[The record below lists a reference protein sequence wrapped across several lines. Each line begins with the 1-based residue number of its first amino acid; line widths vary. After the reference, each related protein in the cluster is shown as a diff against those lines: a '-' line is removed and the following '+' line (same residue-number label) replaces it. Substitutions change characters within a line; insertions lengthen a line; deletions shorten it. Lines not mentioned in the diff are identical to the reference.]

1 MKKLFAIVLALV
13 LTCAVAFAAEGTI
26 TVMSRED
33 GSGTRGAFVELTGV
47 EQDDVDMTTVDAVI
61 TNSTAVMLTSVA
73 GDPAAIGYVSM
84 GSLNETVKAVSVD
97 GNAATVEGVKD
108 GSAEGQAVISEEGY
122 IAINDAAEAYTAA
135 GVSGEITVGGSS
147 SVTPVM
153 EKLAEAYMA
162 LNPDVTVIVQQ
173 SDSTTG
179 VTGTIEGTVDLGMAS
194 RALKDSETEQGA
206 VATVIAQDGIAV
218 IVSPDNTVDDLRADQ
233 VKAIFTGEVVTW
245 EDALALP
252 APEPAEDD
260 ADDKAEGDDKADDAD
275 DKADDADD
283 ADDTAD
289 DADDAAEGDDAD
301 EK

>member
-97 GNAATVEGVKD
+97 GNAATVEGIKD
-108 GSAEGQAVISEEGY
+108 GSYTLARPFVVTTYGEVGEIAQDLLNYIMSAEGQAIINEEGY
-122 IAINDAAEAYTAA
+122 IAIDDAAEAYTAA

-194 RALKDSETEQGA
+194 RALKAEEEEQG
-206 VATVIAQDGIAV
+206 VVGTTIAMDGIAV
-218 IVSPDNTVDDLRADQ
+218 IVNLENDTENLTTEQ
-233 VKAIFTGEVVTW
+233 IMNIYTGAITDWSE
-245 EDALALP
+245 LA
-252 APEPAEDD
+252 A
-260 ADDKAEGDDKADDAD
+260 
-275 DKADDADD
+275 
-283 ADDTAD
+283 
-289 DADDAAEGDDAD
+289 
-301 EK
+301 

>member
-1 MKKLFAIVLALV
+1 MKKLFAIVLALA

-97 GNAATVEGVKD
+97 GNAATVEGIKD
-108 GSAEGQAVISEEGY
+108 GSYTLARPFVVTTYGEVGEIAQDLLNYIMSAEGQAVINEEGY
-122 IAINDAAEAYTAA
+122 IAIDDAAEAYTAA

-162 LNPDVTVIVQQ
+162 LNPDVTVVVQQ

-194 RALKDSETEQGA
+194 RALKAEEEEQG
-206 VATVIAQDGIAV
+206 VVGTTIAMDGIAV
-218 IVSPDNTVDDLRADQ
+218 IVNLENDTENLTTEQ
-233 VKAIFTGEVVTW
+233 IMNIYTGAITDWSE
-245 EDALALP
+245 LA
-252 APEPAEDD
+252 A
-260 ADDKAEGDDKADDAD
+260 
-275 DKADDADD
+275 
-283 ADDTAD
+283 
-289 DADDAAEGDDAD
+289 
-301 EK
+301 

>member
-1 MKKLFAIVLALV
+1 MKKLFAIVLALA

-61 TNSTAVMLTSVA
+61 TNSTAVMLTSVS
-73 GDPAAIGYVSM
+73 GDPNAIGYVSM

-97 GNAATVEGVKD
+97 GAAATVEGVKD
-108 GSAEGQAVISEEGY
+108 GSYTLSRPFNVTTYGEVGEITQDFLNYIMSAEGQAVISENGY
-122 IAINDAAEAYTAA
+122 IAVDDAAESYTAS
-135 GVSGEITVGGSS
+135 GLSGEITVGGSS

-162 LNPDVTVIVQQ
+162 LNPDVTIIVQQ

-194 RALKDSETEQGA
+194 RALKAEEEEQG
-206 VATVIAQDGIAV
+206 VVGTTIAMDGIAV
-218 IVSPDNTVDDLRADQ
+218 IVNLENDTENLTTEQ
-233 VKAIFTGEVVTW
+233 IMNIYTGAITDWSE
-245 EDALALP
+245 LA
-252 APEPAEDD
+252 A
-260 ADDKAEGDDKADDAD
+260 
-275 DKADDADD
+275 
-283 ADDTAD
+283 
-289 DADDAAEGDDAD
+289 
-301 EK
+301 

>member
-1 MKKLFAIVLALV
+1 MKKLFAIVLALA

-73 GDPAAIGYVSM
+73 GDPDAIGYVSM

-97 GNAATVEGVKD
+97 GNAATVEGIKD
-108 GSAEGQAVISEEGY
+108 GSYTLSRPFVVTTFGEVGEIAQDFLNYIMSAEGQAVINEEGY

-162 LNPDVTVIVQQ
+162 LNPDVTVVVQQ

-194 RALKDSETEQGA
+194 RALKAEEEEQG
-206 VATVIAQDGIAV
+206 VVGTTIAMDGIAV
-218 IVSPDNTVDDLRADQ
+218 IVNLENDTENLTTEQ
-233 VKAIFTGEVVTW
+233 IMNIYTGAITDWSE
-245 EDALALP
+245 LA
-252 APEPAEDD
+252 A
-260 ADDKAEGDDKADDAD
+260 
-275 DKADDADD
+275 
-283 ADDTAD
+283 
-289 DADDAAEGDDAD
+289 
-301 EK
+301 

>member
-1 MKKLFAIVLALV
+1 MKKLFAIVLALA

-97 GNAATVEGVKD
+97 GNAATVEGIKD
-108 GSAEGQAVISEEGY
+108 GSYTLSRPFVVTTFGEVGEIAQDFLNYIMSAEGQAVISEEGY
-122 IAINDAAEAYTAA
+122 IAIDDAAEAYTAA

-162 LNPDVTVIVQQ
+162 LNPDVTVVVQQ

-194 RALKDSETEQGA
+194 RALKAEEEEQG
-206 VATVIAQDGIAV
+206 VVGTTIAMDGIAV
-218 IVSPDNTVDDLRADQ
+218 IVNLENDTEDLTTEQ
-233 VKAIFTGEVVTW
+233 IMNIYTGAITDWSE
-245 EDALALP
+245 LA
-252 APEPAEDD
+252 A
-260 ADDKAEGDDKADDAD
+260 
-275 DKADDADD
+275 
-283 ADDTAD
+283 
-289 DADDAAEGDDAD
+289 
-301 EK
+301 

>member
-1 MKKLFAIVLALV
+1 MKKLFAIVLALA

-73 GDPAAIGYVSM
+73 GDPNAIGYVSM

-97 GNAATVEGVKD
+97 GNAATVEGIKD
-108 GSAEGQAVISEEGY
+108 GSYTLARPFVVTTYGEVGEIAQDLLNYIMSAEGQAIINEEGY
-122 IAINDAAEAYTAA
+122 IAIDDAAEAYTAA

-194 RALKDSETEQGA
+194 RALKAEEEEQG
-206 VATVIAQDGIAV
+206 VVGTTIAMDGIAV
-218 IVSPDNTVDDLRADQ
+218 IVNLENDTENLTTEQ
-233 VKAIFTGEVVTW
+233 IMNIYTGAITDWSE
-245 EDALALP
+245 LA
-252 APEPAEDD
+252 A
-260 ADDKAEGDDKADDAD
+260 
-275 DKADDADD
+275 
-283 ADDTAD
+283 
-289 DADDAAEGDDAD
+289 
-301 EK
+301 

>member
-1 MKKLFAIVLALV
+1 MKKLFAIVLALA

-97 GNAATVEGVKD
+97 GNAATVEGIKD
-108 GSAEGQAVISEEGY
+108 GSYTLSRPFVVTTFGEVGEIAQDFLNYIMSAEGQAVINEEGY
-122 IAINDAAEAYTAA
+122 IAIDDAAAAYAAA

-194 RALKDSETEQGA
+194 RALKAEEEEQG
-206 VATVIAQDGIAV
+206 VVGTTIAMDGIAV
-218 IVSPDNTVDDLRADQ
+218 IVNLENDTEDLTTEQ
-233 VKAIFTGEVVTW
+233 IMNIYTGAITDWSE
-245 EDALALP
+245 LA
-252 APEPAEDD
+252 A
-260 ADDKAEGDDKADDAD
+260 
-275 DKADDADD
+275 
-283 ADDTAD
+283 
-289 DADDAAEGDDAD
+289 
-301 EK
+301 

>member
-97 GNAATVEGVKD
+97 GNAATVEGIKD
-108 GSAEGQAVISEEGY
+108 GSYTLARPFVVTTYGEVGEIAQDLLNYIMSAEGQAIINEEGY
-122 IAINDAAEAYTAA
+122 IAIDDAAEAYTAA

-162 LNPDVTVIVQQ
+162 LNPDVTVVVQQ

-194 RALKDSETEQGA
+194 RALKAEEEEQG
-206 VATVIAQDGIAV
+206 VVGTTIAMDGIAV
-218 IVSPDNTVDDLRADQ
+218 IVNLENDTENLTTEQ
-233 VKAIFTGEVVTW
+233 IMNIYTGTITDWSE
-245 EDALALP
+245 LA
-252 APEPAEDD
+252 A
-260 ADDKAEGDDKADDAD
+260 
-275 DKADDADD
+275 
-283 ADDTAD
+283 
-289 DADDAAEGDDAD
+289 
-301 EK
+301 

>member
-73 GDPAAIGYVSM
+73 GDPNAIGYVSM
-84 GSLNETVKAVSVD
+84 GSLNETVKAISVD
-97 GNAATVEGVKD
+97 GVAATVEGIKD
-108 GSAEGQAVISEEGY
+108 GSYTLSRPFVVTTYGEVGEIAQDFLNYIMSAEGQAVISEEGC

-162 LNPDVTVIVQQ
+162 LNPDVTVVVQQ

-194 RALKDSETEQGA
+194 RALKAEEEEQG
-206 VATVIAQDGIAV
+206 VVGTTIAMDGIAV
-218 IVSPDNTVDDLRADQ
+218 IVNLENDTENLTTEQ
-233 VKAIFTGEVVTW
+233 IMNIYTGAITDWSE
-245 EDALALP
+245 LA
-252 APEPAEDD
+252 A
-260 ADDKAEGDDKADDAD
+260 
-275 DKADDADD
+275 
-283 ADDTAD
+283 
-289 DADDAAEGDDAD
+289 
-301 EK
+301 

>member
-97 GNAATVEGVKD
+97 GNAATVEGV
-108 GSAEGQAVISEEGY
+108 
-122 IAINDAAEAYTAA
+122 
-135 GVSGEITVGGSS
+135 SGEITVGGSS

-194 RALKDSETEQGA
+194 RALKAEEEEQG
-206 VATVIAQDGIAV
+206 VVGTTIAMDGIAV
-218 IVSPDNTVDDLRADQ
+218 IVNLENDTENLTTEQ
-233 VKAIFTGEVVTW
+233 IMNIYTGAITDWSE
-245 EDALALP
+245 LA
-252 APEPAEDD
+252 A
-260 ADDKAEGDDKADDAD
+260 
-275 DKADDADD
+275 
-283 ADDTAD
+283 
-289 DADDAAEGDDAD
+289 
-301 EK
+301 

>member
-26 TVMSRED
+26 TVISRED

-97 GNAATVEGVKD
+97 GNAATVEGIKD
-108 GSAEGQAVISEEGY
+108 GSYTLARPFVVTTYGEVGEIAQDLLNYIMSAEGQAIINEEGY
-122 IAINDAAEAYTAA
+122 IAIDDAAEAYTAA

-162 LNPDVTVIVQQ
+162 LNPDVTVVVQQ

-194 RALKDSETEQGA
+194 RALKAEEEEQG
-206 VATVIAQDGIAV
+206 VVGTTIAMDGIAV
-218 IVSPDNTVDDLRADQ
+218 IVNLENDTENLTTEQ
-233 VKAIFTGEVVTW
+233 IMNIYTGAITDWSE
-245 EDALALP
+245 LA
-252 APEPAEDD
+252 A
-260 ADDKAEGDDKADDAD
+260 
-275 DKADDADD
+275 
-283 ADDTAD
+283 
-289 DADDAAEGDDAD
+289 
-301 EK
+301 

>member
-97 GNAATVEGVKD
+97 GNAATVEGIKD
-108 GSAEGQAVISEEGY
+108 GSYTLARPFVVTTYGEVGEIAQDLLNYIMSAEGQAIINEEGY
-122 IAINDAAEAYTAA
+122 IAIDDAAEAYTAA

-162 LNPDVTVIVQQ
+162 LNPDVTVVVQQ

-194 RALKDSETEQGA
+194 RALKAEEEEQG
-206 VATVIAQDGIAV
+206 VVGTTIAMDGIAV
-218 IVSPDNTVDDLRADQ
+218 IVNLENDTENLTTEQIGASWPRKLPPPTVQ
-233 VKAIFTGEVVTW
+233 
-245 EDALALP
+245 
-252 APEPAEDD
+252 
-260 ADDKAEGDDKADDAD
+260 
-275 DKADDADD
+275 
-283 ADDTAD
+283 
-289 DADDAAEGDDAD
+289 
-301 EK
+301 

>member
-97 GNAATVEGVKD
+97 GNAATVEGIKD
-108 GSAEGQAVISEEGY
+108 GSYTLARPFVVTTFGEVGEIAQDFLNYIMSAEGQAVINEEGY
-122 IAINDAAEAYTAA
+122 IAIDDAAEAYTAA

-162 LNPDVTVIVQQ
+162 LNPDVTVVVQQ

-194 RALKDSETEQGA
+194 RALKAEEEEQG
-206 VATVIAQDGIAV
+206 VVGTTIAMDGIAV
-218 IVSPDNTVDDLRADQ
+218 IVNLENDTENLTTEQ
-233 VKAIFTGEVVTW
+233 IMNIYTGAITDWSE
-245 EDALALP
+245 LA
-252 APEPAEDD
+252 A
-260 ADDKAEGDDKADDAD
+260 
-275 DKADDADD
+275 
-283 ADDTAD
+283 
-289 DADDAAEGDDAD
+289 
-301 EK
+301 

>member
-1 MKKLFAIVLALV
+1 
-13 LTCAVAFAAEGTI
+13 
-26 TVMSRED
+26 MSRED

-108 GSAEGQAVISEEGY
+108 GSYTLARPFVVTTFGEVGEIAQDLLNYIMSAEGQAIINEEGY

-153 EKLAEAYMA
+153 EKLAE
-162 LNPDVTVIVQQ
+162 LPD
-173 SDSTTG
+173 
-179 VTGTIEGTVDLGMAS
+179 
-194 RALKDSETEQGA
+194 
-206 VATVIAQDGIAV
+206 
-218 IVSPDNTVDDLRADQ
+218 
-233 VKAIFTGEVVTW
+233 
-245 EDALALP
+245 
-252 APEPAEDD
+252 PEPQNTDFLECVRTRRRFALDEEIGHRSCTLVNMGACALRLNRTLHFDPVSQLFV
-260 ADDKAEGDDKADDAD
+260 G
-275 DKADDADD
+275 
-283 ADDTAD
+283 
-289 DADDAAEGDDAD
+289 DDAANRLVDQPMRRPWQI
-301 EK
+301 

>member
-1 MKKLFAIVLALV
+1 MKKLFAIVLALA

-97 GNAATVEGVKD
+97 GNAATVEGIKD
-108 GSAEGQAVISEEGY
+108 GSYTLARPFVVTTFGEVGEIAQDFLNYIMSAEGQAVINEEGY
-122 IAINDAAEAYTAA
+122 IAIDDAAEAYTAA

-162 LNPDVTVIVQQ
+162 LNPDVTVVVQQ

-194 RALKDSETEQGA
+194 RALKAEEEEQG
-206 VATVIAQDGIAV
+206 VVGTTIAMDGIAV
-218 IVSPDNTVDDLRADQ
+218 IVNLENDTENLTTEQ
-233 VKAIFTGEVVTW
+233 IMNIYTGAITDWSE
-245 EDALALP
+245 LA
-252 APEPAEDD
+252 A
-260 ADDKAEGDDKADDAD
+260 
-275 DKADDADD
+275 
-283 ADDTAD
+283 
-289 DADDAAEGDDAD
+289 
-301 EK
+301 

>member
-1 MKKLFAIVLALV
+1 MKKLFAIVLALA
-13 LTCAVAFAAEGTI
+13 LTCAVAFAAEGPI

-97 GNAATVEGVKD
+97 GNAATVEGIKD
-108 GSAEGQAVISEEGY
+108 GSYTLARPFVVTTFGEVGEIAQDFLNYIMSAEGQAIINEEGY
-122 IAINDAAEAYTAA
+122 IAIDDAAAAYAAA

-194 RALKDSETEQGA
+194 RALKAEEEEQG
-206 VATVIAQDGIAV
+206 VVGTTIAMDGIAV
-218 IVSPDNTVDDLRADQ
+218 IVNLENDTENLTTEQ
-233 VKAIFTGEVVTW
+233 IMNIYTGAITDWSE
-245 EDALALP
+245 LA
-252 APEPAEDD
+252 A
-260 ADDKAEGDDKADDAD
+260 
-275 DKADDADD
+275 
-283 ADDTAD
+283 
-289 DADDAAEGDDAD
+289 
-301 EK
+301 

>member
-1 MKKLFAIVLALV
+1 MKKLFAIVLALA

-97 GNAATVEGVKD
+97 GNAATVEGIKD
-108 GSAEGQAVISEEGY
+108 GSYTLSRPFVVTTFGEVGEIAQDFLNYIMSAEGQAIINEEGY
-122 IAINDAAEAYTAA
+122 IAIDDAAEAYTAA

-162 LNPDVTVIVQQ
+162 LNPDVTVVVQQ

-194 RALKDSETEQGA
+194 RALKAEEEEQG
-206 VATVIAQDGIAV
+206 VVGTTIAMDGIAV
-218 IVSPDNTVDDLRADQ
+218 IVNLENDTEDLTTEQ
-233 VKAIFTGEVVTW
+233 IMNIYTGAITDWSE
-245 EDALALP
+245 LA
-252 APEPAEDD
+252 A
-260 ADDKAEGDDKADDAD
+260 
-275 DKADDADD
+275 
-283 ADDTAD
+283 
-289 DADDAAEGDDAD
+289 
-301 EK
+301 

>member
-1 MKKLFAIVLALV
+1 MKKLFAIVLALA
-13 LTCAVAFAAEGTI
+13 LTCAVAFAAEGPI

-97 GNAATVEGVKD
+97 GNAATVEGIKD
-108 GSAEGQAVISEEGY
+108 GSYTLARPFVVTTYGEVGEIAQDLLNYIMSAEGQAIINEEGY

-162 LNPDVTVIVQQ
+162 LNPDVTVVVQQ

-194 RALKDSETEQGA
+194 RALKAEEEEQG
-206 VATVIAQDGIAV
+206 VVGTTIAMDGIAV
-218 IVSPDNTVDDLRADQ
+218 IVNLENDTENLTTEQ
-233 VKAIFTGEVVTW
+233 IMNIYTGAITDWSE
-245 EDALALP
+245 LA
-252 APEPAEDD
+252 A
-260 ADDKAEGDDKADDAD
+260 
-275 DKADDADD
+275 
-283 ADDTAD
+283 
-289 DADDAAEGDDAD
+289 
-301 EK
+301 

>member
-1 MKKLFAIVLALV
+1 MKKLFAIVLALA

-97 GNAATVEGVKD
+97 GNAATVEGIKD
-108 GSAEGQAVISEEGY
+108 GSYTLARPFVVTTYGEVGEIAQDLLNYIMSAEGQAVINEEGY

-162 LNPDVTVIVQQ
+162 LNPDVTVVVQQ

-194 RALKDSETEQGA
+194 RALKAEEEEQG
-206 VATVIAQDGIAV
+206 VVGTTIAMDGIAV
-218 IVSPDNTVDDLRADQ
+218 IVNLENDTENLTTEQ
-233 VKAIFTGEVVTW
+233 IMNIYTGAITDWSE
-245 EDALALP
+245 LA
-252 APEPAEDD
+252 A
-260 ADDKAEGDDKADDAD
+260 
-275 DKADDADD
+275 
-283 ADDTAD
+283 
-289 DADDAAEGDDAD
+289 
-301 EK
+301 

>member
-1 MKKLFAIVLALV
+1 MKKLFAIVLALA

-108 GSAEGQAVISEEGY
+108 GSYTLARPFVVTTFGEVGEIAQDFLNYIMSAEGQAIINEEGY

-194 RALKDSETEQGA
+194 RALKAEEEEQG
-206 VATVIAQDGIAV
+206 VVGTTIAMDGIAV
-218 IVSPDNTVDDLRADQ
+218 IVNLENDTENLTTEQ
-233 VKAIFTGEVVTW
+233 IMNIYTGAITDWSE
-245 EDALALP
+245 LA
-252 APEPAEDD
+252 A
-260 ADDKAEGDDKADDAD
+260 
-275 DKADDADD
+275 
-283 ADDTAD
+283 
-289 DADDAAEGDDAD
+289 
-301 EK
+301 

>member
-97 GNAATVEGVKD
+97 GNAATVEGIKD
-108 GSAEGQAVISEEGY
+108 GSYTLARPFVVTTYGEVGEIAQDLLNYIMSAEGQAIINEEGY
-122 IAINDAAEAYTAA
+122 IAIDDAAEAYTAA

-162 LNPDVTVIVQQ
+162 LNPDVTVVVQQ

-194 RALKDSETEQGA
+194 RALKAEEEEQG
-206 VATVIAQDGIAV
+206 VVGTTIAMDGIAV
-218 IVSPDNTVDDLRADQ
+218 IVNLENDTENLTTEQ
-233 VKAIFTGEVVTW
+233 IMNIYTGATTDWSE
-245 EDALALP
+245 LA
-252 APEPAEDD
+252 A
-260 ADDKAEGDDKADDAD
+260 
-275 DKADDADD
+275 
-283 ADDTAD
+283 
-289 DADDAAEGDDAD
+289 
-301 EK
+301 

>member
-97 GNAATVEGVKD
+97 GNAATVEGIKD
-108 GSAEGQAVISEEGY
+108 GSYTLARPFVVTTYGEVGEIAQDLLNYIMSAEGQAIINEEGY
-122 IAINDAAEAYTAA
+122 IAIDDAAEAYTAA

-162 LNPDVTVIVQQ
+162 LNPDVTVVVQQ

-194 RALKDSETEQGA
+194 RALKAEEEEQG
-206 VATVIAQDGIAV
+206 VVGTTIAMDGIAV
-218 IVSPDNTVDDLRADQ
+218 IVNLENDTEDLTTEQ
-233 VKAIFTGEVVTW
+233 IMNIYTGAITDWSE
-245 EDALALP
+245 LA
-252 APEPAEDD
+252 A
-260 ADDKAEGDDKADDAD
+260 
-275 DKADDADD
+275 
-283 ADDTAD
+283 
-289 DADDAAEGDDAD
+289 
-301 EK
+301 

>member
-13 LTCAVAFAAEGTI
+13 LTCAVAFAAEGPI
-26 TVMSRED
+26 TVISRED
-33 GSGTRGAFVELTGV
+33 GSGTRSAFIELTGV

-97 GNAATVEGVKD
+97 GNAATVEGIKD
-108 GSAEGQAVISEEGY
+108 GSYTLARPFVVTTYGEVGEIAQDLLNYIMSAEGQAIINEEGY
-122 IAINDAAEAYTAA
+122 IAIDDAAEAYTAA

-162 LNPDVTVIVQQ
+162 LNPDVTVVVQQ

-179 VTGTIEGTVDLGMAS
+179 VTGTIEGTVDMGMAS
-194 RALKDSETEQGA
+194 RAIKDEEVEQG
-206 VATVIAQDGIAV
+206 VNGTTIAMDGIAV
-218 IVSPDNTVDDLRADQ
+218 IVNLENDTENLTTEQ
-233 VKAIFTGEVVTW
+233 IMNIYTGAVTDW
-245 EDALALP
+245 SELA
-252 APEPAEDD
+252 E
-260 ADDKAEGDDKADDAD
+260 
-275 DKADDADD
+275 
-283 ADDTAD
+283 
-289 DADDAAEGDDAD
+289 
-301 EK
+301 

>member
-1 MKKLFAIVLALV
+1 MKKLFAIVLALA

-97 GNAATVEGVKD
+97 GNAATVEGIKD
-108 GSAEGQAVISEEGY
+108 GSYTLARPFVVTTYGEVGEIAQDLLNYIMSAEGQAIINEEGY

-162 LNPDVTVIVQQ
+162 LNPDVTVVVQQ

-194 RALKDSETEQGA
+194 HALKAEEEEQG
-206 VATVIAQDGIAV
+206 VVGTTIAMDGIAV
-218 IVSPDNTVDDLRADQ
+218 IVNLENDTENLTTEQ
-233 VKAIFTGEVVTW
+233 IMNIYTGATTDWSE
-245 EDALALP
+245 LA
-252 APEPAEDD
+252 A
-260 ADDKAEGDDKADDAD
+260 
-275 DKADDADD
+275 
-283 ADDTAD
+283 
-289 DADDAAEGDDAD
+289 
-301 EK
+301 

>member
-1 MKKLFAIVLALV
+1 MKKLFAIVLALA

-47 EQDDVDMTTVDAVI
+47 ELDDVDMTTVDAVI

-97 GNAATVEGVKD
+97 GNAATVEGIKD
-108 GSAEGQAVISEEGY
+108 GSYTLARPFVVTTYGEVGEIAQDLLNYIMSAEGQAIINEEGY
-122 IAINDAAEAYTAA
+122 IAIDDAAEAYTAA

-162 LNPDVTVIVQQ
+162 LNPDVTVVVQQ

-194 RALKDSETEQGA
+194 RALKAEEEEQG
-206 VATVIAQDGIAV
+206 VVGTTIAMDGIAV
-218 IVSPDNTVDDLRADQ
+218 IVNLENDTENLTTEQ
-233 VKAIFTGEVVTW
+233 IMNIYTGAITDWSE
-245 EDALALP
+245 LA
-252 APEPAEDD
+252 A
-260 ADDKAEGDDKADDAD
+260 
-275 DKADDADD
+275 
-283 ADDTAD
+283 
-289 DADDAAEGDDAD
+289 
-301 EK
+301 

>member
-1 MKKLFAIVLALV
+1 MKKLFAIVLALA

-61 TNSTAVMLTSVA
+61 TNSTAVMLTSVS
-73 GDPAAIGYVSM
+73 GDPNAIGYVSM
-84 GSLNETVKAVSVD
+84 GSLNETVKAISVD
-97 GNAATVEGVKD
+97 GVAATVEGIKD
-108 GSAEGQAVISEEGY
+108 GSYTLSRPFVVTTYGEVGEITQDFLNYILSAEGQAVINEEGY
-122 IAINDAAEAYTAA
+122 IAIDDAAEAYTAA

-194 RALKDSETEQGA
+194 RALKAEEEEQG
-206 VATVIAQDGIAV
+206 VVGTTIAMDGIAV
-218 IVSPDNTVDDLRADQ
+218 IVNLENDTENLTTEQIMNIYPG
-233 VKAIFTGEVVTW
+233 AITDWSE
-245 EDALALP
+245 LA
-252 APEPAEDD
+252 A
-260 ADDKAEGDDKADDAD
+260 
-275 DKADDADD
+275 
-283 ADDTAD
+283 
-289 DADDAAEGDDAD
+289 
-301 EK
+301 

>member
-97 GNAATVEGVKD
+97 GNAATVEGIKD
-108 GSAEGQAVISEEGY
+108 GSYTLSRPFVVTTFGEVGEIAQDFLNYIMSAEGQAVINEEGY

-194 RALKDSETEQGA
+194 RALKAEEEEQG
-206 VATVIAQDGIAV
+206 VVGTTIAMDGIAV
-218 IVSPDNTVDDLRADQ
+218 IVNLENDVENLTTEQ
-233 VKAIFTGEVVTW
+233 IMNIYTGAVTDW
-245 EDALALP
+245 SELA
-252 APEPAEDD
+252 A
-260 ADDKAEGDDKADDAD
+260 
-275 DKADDADD
+275 
-283 ADDTAD
+283 
-289 DADDAAEGDDAD
+289 
-301 EK
+301 

>member
-1 MKKLFAIVLALV
+1 MKKLFAIVLALA

-97 GNAATVEGVKD
+97 GNAATVEGIKD
-108 GSAEGQAVISEEGY
+108 GSYTLARPFVVTTFGEVGEIAQDLLNYIMSAEGQAIINEEGY
-122 IAINDAAEAYTAA
+122 IAIDDAAEAYTAA

-194 RALKDSETEQGA
+194 RALKAEEEEQG
-206 VATVIAQDGIAV
+206 VVGTTIAMDGIAV
-218 IVSPDNTVDDLRADQ
+218 IVNLENDTENLTTEQ
-233 VKAIFTGEVVTW
+233 IMNIYTGAITDWSE
-245 EDALALP
+245 LA
-252 APEPAEDD
+252 A
-260 ADDKAEGDDKADDAD
+260 
-275 DKADDADD
+275 
-283 ADDTAD
+283 
-289 DADDAAEGDDAD
+289 
-301 EK
+301 

>member
-1 MKKLFAIVLALV
+1 MKKLFAIVLALA

-108 GSAEGQAVISEEGY
+108 GSYTRARPFVVTTFGEVGEIAQDFLNYIMSAEGQAIINEEGY
-122 IAINDAAEAYTAA
+122 IAIDDAAEAYTAA

-162 LNPDVTVIVQQ
+162 LNPDVTVVVQQ

-179 VTGTIEGTVDLGMAS
+179 VTGTIEDTVDLGMAS
-194 RALKDSETEQGA
+194 RALKAEEEEQG
-206 VATVIAQDGIAV
+206 VVGTTIAMDGIAV
-218 IVSPDNTVDDLRADQ
+218 IVNLENDTENLTTEQ
-233 VKAIFTGEVVTW
+233 IMNIYTGAITDWSE
-245 EDALALP
+245 LA
-252 APEPAEDD
+252 A
-260 ADDKAEGDDKADDAD
+260 
-275 DKADDADD
+275 
-283 ADDTAD
+283 
-289 DADDAAEGDDAD
+289 
-301 EK
+301 

>member
-97 GNAATVEGVKD
+97 GNAATVEGIKD
-108 GSAEGQAVISEEGY
+108 GSYTLARPFVVTTFGEVGEIAQDFLNYIMSAEGQTIINEEGY
-122 IAINDAAEAYTAA
+122 IAIDDAAAAYAAA

-162 LNPDVTVIVQQ
+162 LNPDVTVVVQQ

-194 RALKDSETEQGA
+194 RALKAEEEEQG
-206 VATVIAQDGIAV
+206 VVGTTIAMDGIAV
-218 IVSPDNTVDDLRADQ
+218 IVNLENDTENLTTEQ
-233 VKAIFTGEVVTW
+233 IMNIYTGAITDWSE
-245 EDALALP
+245 LA
-252 APEPAEDD
+252 A
-260 ADDKAEGDDKADDAD
+260 
-275 DKADDADD
+275 
-283 ADDTAD
+283 
-289 DADDAAEGDDAD
+289 
-301 EK
+301 

>member
-1 MKKLFAIVLALV
+1 MKKLFAIVLALA

-33 GSGTRGAFVELTGV
+33 GSGTRGAFIELTGV

-97 GNAATVEGVKD
+97 GNAATVEGIKD
-108 GSAEGQAVISEEGY
+108 GSYTLARPFVVTTYGEVGEIAQDLLNYIMSAEGQAIINEEGY
-122 IAINDAAEAYTAA
+122 IAIDDAAEAYTAA

-162 LNPDVTVIVQQ
+162 LNPDVTVVVQQ

-194 RALKDSETEQGA
+194 RALKAEEEEQG
-206 VATVIAQDGIAV
+206 VVGTTIAMDGIAV
-218 IVSPDNTVDDLRADQ
+218 IVNLENDTENLTTEQ
-233 VKAIFTGEVVTW
+233 IMNIYTGAVTDW
-245 EDALALP
+245 SELA
-252 APEPAEDD
+252 A
-260 ADDKAEGDDKADDAD
+260 
-275 DKADDADD
+275 
-283 ADDTAD
+283 
-289 DADDAAEGDDAD
+289 
-301 EK
+301 